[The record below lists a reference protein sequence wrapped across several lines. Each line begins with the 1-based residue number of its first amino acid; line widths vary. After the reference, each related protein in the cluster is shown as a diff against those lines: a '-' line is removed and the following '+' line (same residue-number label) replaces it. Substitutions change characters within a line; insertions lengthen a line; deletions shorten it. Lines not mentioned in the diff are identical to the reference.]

1 MTLAIILATLVL
13 NVLANSFVKMGM
25 TGFAGGVGGGMVMH
39 MIRNPY
45 MVLGVGCYGLA
56 FVTYSALLTRLD
68 LSVAYPLMTG
78 CIAVTL
84 AAVAVAF
91 FGESLSLPQGAG
103 ILLVVAG
110 IWLLAR

>member
-1 MTLAIILATLVL
+1 MTLTIILATLVL
-13 NVLANSFVKMGM
+13 NVLANSFVKLGM
-25 TGFAGGVGGGMVMH
+25 SGFGGGVGGGMVMH

>member
-1 MTLAIILATLVL
+1 M
-13 NVLANSFVKMGM
+13 
-25 TGFAGGVGGGMVMH
+25 
-39 MIRNPY
+39 
-45 MVLGVGCYGLA
+45 GCYGLA